1 MHQQPG
7 AVAGNPQHRDGLSNV
22 TDANPATMGPSI
34 TAAAETVP
42 GVDLCNWICVSF
54 FLFRDSR
61 LSLLLLTVHSLL
73 YRATITSI
81 VRITYIMNILDNQ
94 DFTWYE
100 ATVCVWS

>member
-1 MHQQPG
+1 M
-7 AVAGNPQHRDGLSNV
+7 AGNPQHRDRLFNV
-22 TDANPATMGPSI
+22 TDANPVTMGSSI

-42 GVDLCNWICVSF
+42 GVDLCNWICVS
-54 FLFRDSR
+54 LLYLSSPYTC
-61 LSLLLLTVHSLL
+61 LSLAAHSWL

-81 VRITYIMNILDNQ
+81 VRITYIMNILDKQ